1 MPYMLSESEM
11 KESGVP
17 VFKTMQGIIQ
27 NTEDIYLYLFEMDER
42 LKKLEK
48 ENENLKEKNEQLK
61 QIINSI
67 KN

>member
-1 MPYMLSESEM
+1 
-11 KESGVP
+11 
-17 VFKTMQGIIQ
+17 
-27 NTEDIYLYLFEMDER
+27 MDER